1 MLVVSPVPKRDRNNP
16 LRRVFSCLQS
26 VNYVV
31 ILVRQLR
38 KERAMNI
45 KLNPMPSSPHE
56 AVHQAADIISWMGFT
71 NYVNHEHTCT
81 INVFG
86 LEELPV
92 VVDYANSQV
101 VVIGFMDKVEI

>member
-1 MLVVSPVPKRDRNNP
+1 MLVVSPVPKRDRNSP
-16 LRRVFSCLQS
+16 LRRVFSCLLCQ
-26 VNYVV
+26 
-31 ILVRQLR
+31 LVLVLAGQLR
-38 KERAMNI
+38 KEGAMNI

-56 AVHQAADIISWMGFT
+56 AVHQAADIMSWMGFT

-81 INVFG
+81 INVLG

-92 VVDYANSQV
+92 VVDYANSKV

>member
-1 MLVVSPVPKRDRNNP
+1 
-16 LRRVFSCLQS
+16 
-26 VNYVV
+26 
-31 ILVRQLR
+31 
-38 KERAMNI
+38 MNI

-56 AVHQAADIISWMGFT
+56 AVHQAADIMSWMGFT

-101 VVIGFMDKVEI
+101 VVIGFMDRVEI